1 MEKFKGK
8 YRIPSNRAQYW
19 DYSKPADYFITI
31 NVANRECIL
40 GNVVEGK
47 MILSDFGKIVES
59 EIDKIAG
66 YHKRIMFD
74 TWVIMP
80 NHIHLIIS
88 LGDYGY
94 DNGISMIGSTDGLD
108 NKHACCSDREEKTIH
123 ELSFTSHP
131 ATNTSTSPP
140 SIEAIKQYRRQRRI
154 MLIPKIL
161 GKFQQQTSKQINLLR
176 NTPGVKVWQKDYHDH
191 IIRDIQS
198 YHRIKYYIINNPKNW
213 KGDTF
218 YRPRQ
223 G

>member
-8 YRIPSNRAQYW
+8 YRIPSNRAQFW

-31 NVANRECIL
+31 NIANRECIL
-40 GNVVEGK
+40 GNVDEGK
-47 MILSDFGKIVES
+47 MVLSYFGKIVES
-59 EIDKIAG
+59 EINKIIG
-66 YHKRIMFD
+66 YHNRIMFD

-80 NHIHLIIS
+80 NHIHLIVT
-88 LGDYGY
+88 LGKYGY
-94 DNGISMIGSTDGLD
+94 DNGVSSVGDD
-108 NKHACCSDREEKTIH
+108 NNHNGCIDSSVKTIH
-123 ELSFTSHP
+123 ELSFP
-131 ATNTSTSPP
+131 ADDASQSSADPP
-140 SIEAIKQYRRQRRI
+140 SIEAFKQYRKQRRN

-161 GKFQQQTSKQINLLR
+161 GKFQHQTSKQINLLR
-176 NTPGVKVWQKDYHDH
+176 DTPGVKVWQKDYHDH